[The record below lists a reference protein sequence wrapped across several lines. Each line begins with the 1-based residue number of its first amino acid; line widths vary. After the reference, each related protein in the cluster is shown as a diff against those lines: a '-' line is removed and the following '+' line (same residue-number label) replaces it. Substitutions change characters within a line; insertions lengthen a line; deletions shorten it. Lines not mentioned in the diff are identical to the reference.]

1 MLGLGQASFL
11 LVMFEVTDPI
21 EINLILESL
30 SMLNKVVLLT
40 IARCLCMV

>member
-11 LVMFEVTDPI
+11 LVTFGVTDPI
-21 EINLILESL
+21 QINLILESL
-30 SMLNKVVLLT
+30 SMLNKVLLLT